1 MKFGRSNQSPIDD
14 QVAEADIADRLR
26 MANALRDKSN
36 AGAQLENVGGHLI
49 GSPVARVLTGV
60 VQGFEG
66 GQERKKAYGTAE
78 DLATSKRDRLVKA
91 LTGSQGLDTPDK
103 VIDFFTPLLANP
115 DTVELARYQI
125 ETAQKGKERGAA
137 RLDEQSRRDYQ
148 DKVGEDRAVRQEAAA
163 ERRHRERLEADKLAA
178 DARLGAIAARGGS
191 GDDLTA
197 HLKDIAYLRTLD
209 IKPDDP
215 PDVVA
220 RKKSQQDEYYQVI
233 RAQQVIDRGGTQ
245 DVLQPG
251 APPGTVAAS
260 LEKTVPPAQTAQHLA
275 DVEREKKR
283 VTLAPKA
290 QAALSQFEAKSQQFD
305 AAIDRAIEKT
315 SGGSSGAMG
324 WSSGIP
330 MTPAKELA
338 AELQEIASNI
348 GFDALAEM
356 RANSPTGAALGNV
369 ANYEIQN
376 LQSTL
381 GTLDQARE
389 PEKIIETL
397 TRIKQLR
404 QASLQRMREA
414 YDETW
419 GAASMPPPGGAPMA
433 PPPAEAP
440 PPAGVDPEDWVHL
453 SVEER
458 ADFIRQSQS
467 Q

>member
-1 MKFGRSNQSPIDD
+1 MKFGRNAQSPIDD

-36 AGAQLENVGGHLI
+36 VGAQLENVGGHLI

-60 VQGFEG
+60 AQGIQG
-66 GQERKKAYGTAE
+66 GQQREKAYGMAE
-78 DLATSKRDRLVKA
+78 DLATSKRDRLAKA

-115 DTVELARYQI
+115 ATAELARWQI
-125 ETAQKGKERGAA
+125 ETAQKGKEREAA
-137 RLDEQSRRDYQ
+137 RIDTQDRYKRQDER
-148 DKVGEDRAVRQEAAA
+148 GDRQF
-163 ERRHRERLEADKLAA
+163 REGQTAA
-178 DARLGAIAARGGS
+178 DARAQRSIDAADARARNAAAVKAAGGGS

-209 IKPDDP
+209 VKPGDP
-215 PDVVA
+215 PDVVE
-220 RKKSQQDEYYQVI
+220 RKKALRDEYYQVA
-233 RAQQVIDRGGTQ
+233 RAQQVIDMGGSQ
-245 DVLQPG
+245 GVLQPG
-251 APPGTVAAS
+251 AAPGTVAAS
-260 LEKTVPPAQTAQHLA
+260 LPKTVPPAQTAQHLA

-315 SGGSSGAMG
+315 SGWSAGAMG

-330 MTPAKELA
+330 LTPAKELA
-338 AELQEIASNI
+338 AELQEIAANI

-356 RANSPTGAALGNV
+356 RANSPTGGALGNV

-389 PEKIIETL
+389 PEKIVETL

-419 GAASMPPPGGAPMA
+419 GAASMPPPGGAPTA
-433 PPPAEAP
+433 PP
-440 PPAGVDPEDWVHL
+440 
-453 SVEER
+453 
-458 ADFIRQSQS
+458 ADDDDALVNKYLNAQP
-467 Q
+467 